1 MPLKLTVGLSKK
13 LGLHDYG
20 SVGASCQLELE
31 LDQSLLAD
39 DLDRFHQ
46 QVHDAYT
53 ACRQAVQDELARHSK
68 GGKPIEHAACSQDAT
83 SESPSAGQDEPR
95 RSDNGNGH
103 YAASEKQLTYINQ
116 LARQIKG
123 LGVRRLETLAQEM
136 FGKQPAELSSFEA
149 SALIDQL
156 KALKSGE
163 LNLEEVLTGSA
174 A

>member
-13 LGLHDYG
+13 LGLPDYG
-20 SVGASCQLELE
+20 SLGALCQLELE
-31 LDQSLLAD
+31 LDQSLLED
-39 DLDRFHQ
+39 DLDAFHQ
-46 QVHDAYT
+46 QVRDTYT
-53 ACRQAVQDELARHSK
+53 ACRQAVQDELARQSSSDK
-68 GGKPIEHAACSQDAT
+68 STNQPSRSEDAT
-83 SESPSAGQDEPR
+83 AESQPATTQEQ
-95 RSDNGNGH
+95 RSSGNGNGH
-103 YAASEKQLTYINQ
+103 YAASEKQLSYISQ

>member
-13 LGLHDYG
+13 LGLPDYG
-20 SVGASCQLELE
+20 SLGASCQLELE
-31 LDQSLLAD
+31 LDQALLAD

-46 QVHDAYT
+46 QVRDAYT
-53 ACRQAVQDELARHSK
+53 ACRQAVQDELARQPNGS
-68 GGKPIEHAACSQDAT
+68 KPIEQAECSPAAT
-83 SESPSAGQDEPR
+83 SEMTSADEDNPR
-95 RSDNGNGH
+95 RNNNGNG
-103 YAASEKQLTYINQ
+103 YAASEKQLSFINQ

-123 LGVRRLETLAQEM
+123 LGVRRLQTLTESM
-136 FGKQPAELSSFEA
+136 FGKQPADLPSFEA

-163 LNLEEVLTGSA
+163 LKLEELLTGTA